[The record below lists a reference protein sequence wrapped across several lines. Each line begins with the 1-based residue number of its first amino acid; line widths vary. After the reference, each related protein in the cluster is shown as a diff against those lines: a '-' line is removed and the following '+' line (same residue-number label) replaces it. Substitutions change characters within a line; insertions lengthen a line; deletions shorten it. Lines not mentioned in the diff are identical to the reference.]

1 MSYPEWRKR
10 TKLFDRLIPA
20 RFYPEVTTVAMAAY
34 LAGERAGLKR
44 GEEMC
49 KNKIELDAIM
59 RGKND

>member
-10 TKLFDRLIPA
+10 TKLFDRFIPT

-44 GEEMC
+44 GEELC
-49 KNKIELDAIM
+49 KRAIELAAIM
-59 RGKND
+59 RGEK